1 MLCGRSKSSE
11 RAGVQNWVGKIAAST
26 FPQGRD
32 VVENIFVRFNVIT
45 CYFIS
50 LSFSP
55 RWHVVLL
62 YSKEYPKYKH
72 NLLLPF

>member
-50 LSFSP
+50 LSFFSS
-55 RWHVVLL
+55 VACCAIVFKGI
-62 YSKEYPKYKH
+62 S
-72 NLLLPF
+72 